1 MTARVL
7 LTGLL
12 AGSAMFVWSGIAHM
26 ALPLGEAGVREI
38 PNEKPALNALQAAL
52 GESSGLYLF
61 PGMGLG
67 PDATKQQKTAAMQD
81 YGKKLAANPSGVL
94 IYHPPGATPLAARMF
109 ITEFLTE
116 LVEAMLAVWLMA
128 QARLESF
135 ASRFGFVLVLG
146 LMASLMTNV
155 QYWNWYGFP
164 TNYTAAYIFTEF
176 MGFVVAGLIAAAM
189 VKTAAPKSAAV
200 AA

>member
-12 AGSAMFVWSGIAHM
+12 AGTAMFVWSGIAHM

-67 PDATKQQKTAAMQD
+67 PDATAQQKTAAMQD

-94 IYHPPGATPLAARMF
+94 MYHPPGATPPAARMF

-116 LVEAMLAVWLMA
+116 LVEAILAVWLMA
-128 QARLESF
+128 QARLGSF

-146 LMASLMTNV
+146 FMASLMTNV

-164 TNYTAAYIFTEF
+164 TNYTAAYVFTEF

-189 VKTAAPKSAAV
+189 VKTEAPKSAAV